1 MNGGLLF
8 SQAYAPLLALGVGPV
23 GGQAASAGC
32 AEGLGGGRPWAAC
45 DTRQPRLLATGL
57 DQKLLLKL
65 PSDPNA
71 ESAAHAAQA
80 AVRQAAPRLA
90 KLVAGR
96 HTVLLLGALGDPFAG
111 ALMAALA
118 AQLHADGRE
127 VCVLAG
133 EPSPHD
139 GPEAAAHA
147 AEGARLLGAAPG
159 FVVTL
164 AGGGP
169 SASLKEGTG
178 NVREVLQWAAEALL
192 AALAGAGSPC
202 LALEDLRARLQGAG
216 PVWAGVGSGQDQG
229 SGAAAEALARA
240 LDERWHSDSICWPQ
254 ARLAVAL
261 ASGGELSADEREA
274 VRARLSD
281 GREDD
286 APALLHDSVDA
297 ALGEEA
303 RCVAFFRASPSR
315 NVVSLASARAGR

>member
-8 SQAYAPLLALGVGPV
+8 SQAYAPLLALGVGPT
-23 GGQAASAGC
+23 GGLAASAGC

-57 DQKLLLKL
+57 NQKLLLKL
-65 PSDPNA
+65 PSEPNI
-71 ESAAHAAQA
+71 ESAAQN
-80 AVRQAAPRLA
+80 AVRQASARLS

-96 HTVLLLGALGDPFAG
+96 RTVLLLGALGDPLAG

-118 AQLHADGRE
+118 VQLHADGRE
-127 VCVLAG
+127 VCALCC
-133 EPSPHD
+133 EPSLHD

-159 FVVTL
+159 LVVTM

-169 SASLKEGTG
+169 SGSQKDGTG
-178 NVREVLQWAAEALL
+178 NAREVMQWAAEALL
-192 AALAGAGSPC
+192 AALAGAGAPC

-216 PVWAGVGSGQDQG
+216 PVWAGVGAGQG
-229 SGAAAEALARA
+229 PGAAAEALARA
-240 LDERWHSDSICWPQ
+240 LDERWRSGTIAWPQ

-261 ASGGELSADEREA
+261 ASGSDHSTDEREA
-274 VRARLSD
+274 LGACLAN
-281 GREDD
+281 GREDA

-297 ALGEEA
+297 ALGEET

-315 NVVSLASARAGR
+315 NVVSLASARAAR

>member
-1 MNGGLLF
+1 MNGELLF
-8 SQAYAPLLALGVGPV
+8 SQAYAPLLALGVGPA

-57 DQKLLLKL
+57 GQKLLLKL
-65 PSDPNA
+65 PSEPNA
-71 ESAAHAAQA
+71 EGAAQA
-80 AVRQAAPRLA
+80 AVRQAAPRLT

-96 HTVLLLGALGDPFAG
+96 HTVLVLGALGDPFAG

-127 VCVLAG
+127 VCVLCC

-147 AEGARLLGAAPG
+147 SEGARLLSAAPG
-159 FVVTL
+159 FLGTL

-169 SASLKEGTG
+169 SASLKDGTG
-178 NVREVLQWAAEALL
+178 NAREALQWAAEALL

-216 PVWAGVGSGQDQG
+216 PVWAGVGTGQGPQ
-229 SGAAAEALARA
+229 AADEALARA
-240 LDERWHSDSICWPQ
+240 LDERWRSGSTGWPQ

-261 ASGGELSADEREA
+261 ASGSDLSTDEREA
-274 VRARLSD
+274 LCARLSD
-281 GREDD
+281 GREDA
-286 APALLHDSVDA
+286 APALLHDSVDPT
-297 ALGEEA
+297 LGEEA
-303 RCVAFFRASPSR
+303 RCVALFRASPSR
-315 NVVSLASARAGR
+315 NVVSLASARAAH

>member
-1 MNGGLLF
+1 MNGELLF
-8 SQAYAPLLALGVGPV
+8 SQAYAPLLALGVGPA
-23 GGQAASAGC
+23 GGLAASAGC

-71 ESAAHAAQA
+71 ENAAHA
-80 AVRQAAPRLA
+80 AVRQAAPRLT

-127 VCVLAG
+127 VCVFCC

-147 AEGARLLGAAPG
+147 AEGERLLGAAPG
-159 FVVTL
+159 FLVTL

-169 SASLKEGTG
+169 SASLKDDTG

-192 AALAGAGSPC
+192 AALTGAGSPC

-216 PVWAGVGSGQDQG
+216 PVWAGVGSGQGQG
-229 SGAAAEALARA
+229 PGAAAEALARA
-240 LDERWHSDSICWPQ
+240 LDERWHSDSIGWPQ

-261 ASGGELSADEREA
+261 ASGGELSADEHEA
-274 VRARLSD
+274 LDARLAD
-281 GREDD
+281 GREDA
-286 APALLHDSVDA
+286 APALLHKSVDT

-315 NVVSLASARAGR
+315 NVVSLASARAPL